1 MNGERFKILVVDD
14 DRSILTVLSM
24 RLESAGYEV
33 ITAINGDEAKKAVKE
48 NSVDLAIIDQKLE
61 NEDGIELMQEI
72 HLIVPELP
80 VIILTAYGTIDSAVE
95 AIKKGAYTYITKPF
109 DPKNLLMHIDKAL
122 ESRRLTFELEN
133 LRQLLHQEY
142 SFSNIVA
149 KSEKMR
155 EILKLVSQIAP
166 TDSTV
171 FIHGESGTGKELI
184 AKAIH
189 LASHRSKAPF
199 VAINCAALPET
210 LLESELF
217 GYEKGAFTG
226 AIKSTKGIFSR
237 AHKGTIFLDEIGD
250 MSLSVQA
257 KFLRVLQEKKFY
269 PLGSE
274 HPIEVDVRII
284 VATNKDLWKEVE
296 QGNFRRDLF
305 YRIHVIPIHLPPLR
319 ERREDIPLLVDHF
332 IKKYSKKMSK
342 KIKKID
348 PKALKKLML
357 YDWPGNIREL
367 ENVVEYAIV
376 MTESEIIGEEHII
389 LPEDVDSKVKTFK
402 EAKAEFEK
410 NYLRTVLKITR
421 GNVSQAA
428 ALAGKYR
435 ADFYKLLRKY
445 NLDPKS
451 FKEVH

>member
-14 DRSILTVLSM
+14 DRSILTVLFM

-72 HLIVPELP
+72 HLIIPELP

-133 LRQLLHQEY
+133 LRQLLYQEY

-342 KIKKID
+342 RIKKID
-348 PKALKKLML
+348 PKAIKKLML

>member
-33 ITAINGDEAKKAVKE
+33 ITATNGDEAKRAIKE
-48 NSVDLAIIDQKLE
+48 NSIDLAIIDQKLE

-72 HLIVPELP
+72 HLIIPELP

-109 DPKNLLMHIDKAL
+109 DPQNLLMHIDKAL

-171 FIHGESGTGKELI
+171 FIYGESGTGKELI

-296 QGNFRRDLF
+296 RGNFRRDLF

-376 MTESEIIGEEHII
+376 MTESEIISEEHII

-451 FKEVH
+451 FKEIH

>member
-1 MNGERFKILVVDD
+1 MNGEKFKILVVDD
-14 DRSILTVLSM
+14 DRSILTILSM

-33 ITAINGDEAKKAVKE
+33 ITVTNGKEAKKAVKE

-61 NEDGIELMQEI
+61 NENGIELMQEI
-72 HLIVPELP
+72 HLIVPKLP

-122 ESRRLTFELEN
+122 ESRRLSFELEN

-226 AIKSTKGIFSR
+226 AIKSTRGIFSR

-274 HPIEVDVRII
+274 QPIEVDVRII

-305 YRIHVIPIHLPPLR
+305 YRIHVIPIYLPPLR
-319 ERREDIPLLVDHF
+319 ERREDIPPLVEHF

-348 PKALKKLML
+348 SKALKKLML

-367 ENVVEYAIV
+367 ENVIEYAIV
-376 MTESEIIGEEHII
+376 MTESEIIGEEYII

-451 FKEVH
+451 FKEIH

>member
-33 ITAINGDEAKKAVKE
+33 VSAINRDEAKKAVKE

-348 PKALKKLML
+348 PKAIKKLML